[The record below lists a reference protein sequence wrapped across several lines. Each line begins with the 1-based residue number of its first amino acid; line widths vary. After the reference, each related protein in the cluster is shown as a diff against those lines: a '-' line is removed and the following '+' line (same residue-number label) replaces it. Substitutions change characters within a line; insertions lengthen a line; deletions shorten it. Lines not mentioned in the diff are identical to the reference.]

1 MQRLT
6 KRQIDQFCRT
16 VIRHLIDAYDTDAF
30 CETPDITLEDSYAI
44 LDRMKWY
51 ARKFDTE
58 HIKNVTTNS
67 ILNSVRNNEQI

>member
-16 VIRHLIDAYDTDAF
+16 VIHHLIDAYDTDAF

-44 LDRMKWY
+44 LDRMKY
-51 ARKFDTE
+51 YVRKFETE
-58 HIKNVTTNS
+58 HIKNSTTNS
-67 ILNSVRNNEQI
+67 ILDSVRKVEK

>member
-16 VIRHLIDAYDTDAF
+16 VIYHLIDAYDSEAF

-44 LDRMKWY
+44 LDRMKQY
-51 ARKFDTE
+51 ARKFETE
-58 HIKNVTTNS
+58 HIKSSTTNS
-67 ILNSVRNNEQI
+67 ILDSVRNNE